1 LPIKI
6 LSQSVCF
13 RGKTGEPR
21 HKSETFSAL
30 FPALA
35 IASVAGHDLLR
46 LGRLSRTLTPSIT
59 TSDRDLRR
67 AKFDLVLERQRWSQ
81 EEPWNGPY
89 LPLGSSTP
97 KMLKLINSKN

>member
-1 LPIKI
+1 MLVGRCYWELSGRKPRRNIKK
-6 LSQSVCF
+6 SQ
-13 RGKTGEPR
+13 
-21 HKSETFSAL
+21 
-30 FPALA
+30 
-35 IASVAGHDLLR
+35 
-46 LGRLSRTLTPSIT
+46 TPSIT